1 MTDVKICGISTP
13 DAMTAAIEGGARFVG
28 LVFYPKSPR
37 AVSVEVA
44 AYLAAYVPHDVHIV
58 GLFVDP
64 TDELLRE
71 TLDTVRLDMLQ
82 LHGTESP
89 GRVAEI
95 KSAFGVPVMKAIS
108 VSSAD
113 DLQMVPGYEA
123 AADWLLFD
131 AKPEAQNSRNSE
143 FQRGNNAIPGF
154 RDSDIL
160 PGGNG
165 LPFDWAILKDFSASR
180 PWMLAG
186 GLTADNIAAALSALE
201 PDAVD
206 VSSGVESAPGIK
218 DPDKIRAL
226 LDIVQNNE

>member
-13 DAMTAAIEGGARFVG
+13 EAMTAAIDGGARFVG

-37 AVSVEVA
+37 AVSLEVA
-44 AYLAAYVPHDVHIV
+44 AYLASYVPHDVRIV

-64 TDELLRE
+64 TDELLRT

-95 KSAFGVPVMKAIS
+95 KTAFGVPVMKAIS
-108 VSSAD
+108 VASAD

-131 AKPEAQNSRNSE
+131 ARAPADA
-143 FQRGNNAIPGF
+143 AI
-154 RDSDIL
+154 

-165 LPFDWAILKDFSASR
+165 LPFDWTILKDFSASR

-186 GLTADNIAAALSALE
+186 GLTSENVSAALAVLE
-201 PDAVD
+201 PDALD

-218 DPDKIRAL
+218 DPAKIRAFL
-226 LDIVQNNE
+226 AAVQASN

>member
-37 AVSVEVA
+37 AVSLEVA
-44 AYLAAYVPHDVHIV
+44 SYLAAYVPHDVHIV

-71 TLDTVRLDMLQ
+71 ALDAVRLDMLQ

-95 KSAFGVPVMKAIS
+95 KTAFGVPVMKAIS

-123 AADWLLFD
+123 ASDWLLFD
-131 AKPEAQNSRNSE
+131 AKASADA
-143 FQRGNNAIPGF
+143 AI
-154 RDSDIL
+154 

-165 LPFDWAILKDFSASR
+165 LPFDWTILKDFSASR

-186 GLTADNIAAALSALE
+186 GLTAENIESALAVLE

-206 VSSGVESAPGIK
+206 VSSGVESAPGVK
-218 DPDKIRAL
+218 DAGKIRRFLTLAL
-226 LDIVQNNE
+226 DADKP